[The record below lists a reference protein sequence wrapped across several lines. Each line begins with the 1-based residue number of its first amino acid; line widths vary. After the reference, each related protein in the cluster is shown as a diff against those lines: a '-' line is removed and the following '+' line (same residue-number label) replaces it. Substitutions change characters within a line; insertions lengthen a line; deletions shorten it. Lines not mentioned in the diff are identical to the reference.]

1 MAKTILTKRQ
11 QQLLTL
17 LSQDKY
23 IKEHFY
29 LSGGTALAEYYL
41 QHRLSEDLDFF
52 SLLEVNPKTV
62 QIIFKKIK
70 EKIHFEKVT
79 FEISFNRNLFFL
91 HFPDEIL
98 KTEFTYY
105 PFEQIEQPK
114 KMGLLKIDSLMDIAV
129 NKADTILTHPRTRD
143 FIDLYLILQK
153 EQWLFAD
160 MVKQAR
166 VKFDTDVD
174 VLHIAQQL
182 LTVSEL
188 KDYPR
193 MLIAFDFEKCED
205 FWIKEA
211 QKLKKYILK

>member
-29 LSGGTALAEYYL
+29 LSGGTALAQYYL

>member
-29 LSGGTALAEYYL
+29 LSGGTALAQYYL

-166 VKFDTDVD
+166 VKFDTAVD
-174 VLHIAQQL
+174 ALHIAQQL

-193 MLIAFDFEKCED
+193 MLIAFDFDKCED

>member
-29 LSGGTALAEYYL
+29 LSGGTALAQYYL

-166 VKFDTDVD
+166 VKFDTAVD
-174 VLHIAQQL
+174 ALHIAQQL

-188 KDYPR
+188 KDYPH
-193 MLIAFDFEKCED
+193 MLIAFDFDKCED

>member
-29 LSGGTALAEYYL
+29 LSDGTALAEYYL

-193 MLIAFDFEKCED
+193 MLIAFDFDKCED

>member
-1 MAKTILTKRQ
+1 M
-11 QQLLTL
+11 
-17 LSQDKY
+17 
-23 IKEHFY
+23 
-29 LSGGTALAEYYL
+29 
-41 QHRLSEDLDFF
+41 
-52 SLLEVNPKTV
+52 
-62 QIIFKKIK
+62 
-70 EKIHFEKVT
+70 
-79 FEISFNRNLFFL
+79 

-166 VKFDTDVD
+166 VKFDTAVD
-174 VLHIAQQL
+174 ALHIAQQL

>member
-29 LSGGTALAEYYL
+29 LSGGTALAQYYL

-193 MLIAFDFEKCED
+193 MLIAFDFDKCED

>member
-166 VKFDTDVD
+166 VKFDTAVD
-174 VLHIAQQL
+174 ALHIAQQL

-193 MLIAFDFEKCED
+193 MLIAFDFDKCED

>member
-193 MLIAFDFEKCED
+193 MLIAFDFDKCED

>member
-29 LSGGTALAEYYL
+29 LSGGTALAQYYL

-166 VKFDTDVD
+166 VKFDTAVD
-174 VLHIAQQL
+174 ALHIAQQL

>member
-17 LSQDKY
+17 LSGEKY
-23 IKEHFY
+23 IQQHFY

-52 SLLEVNPKTV
+52 SLLDVDPKTI
-62 QIIFKKIK
+62 QIIFKRIK
-70 EKIHFEKVT
+70 EKMHFEKVV
-79 FEISFNRNLFFL
+79 FENSFNRNLFFL

-105 PFEQIEQPK
+105 PFDQIEQPK
-114 KMGLLKIDSLMDIAV
+114 KIGLLKIDSLMDIAV
-129 NKADTILTHPRTRD
+129 NKADTILTHSRTRD

-153 EQWLFAD
+153 EQWKFAD

-166 VKFDTDVD
+166 AKFDTAVD
-174 VLHIAQQL
+174 ALHIAQQL
-182 LTVSEL
+182 LAVSTV

-193 MLIAFDFEKCED
+193 MIIPFDFKECEA
-205 FWIKEA
+205 FWLQEA
-211 QKLKKYILK
+211 QNLKNDILK